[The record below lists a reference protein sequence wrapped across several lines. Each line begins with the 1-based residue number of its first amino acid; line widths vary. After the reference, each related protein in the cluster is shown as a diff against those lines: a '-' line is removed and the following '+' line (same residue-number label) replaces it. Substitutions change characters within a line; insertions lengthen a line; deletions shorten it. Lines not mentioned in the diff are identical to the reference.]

1 MPAGENTSPTPAAFR
16 PLLERIVDDAL
27 DPAYADVASRPRPPV
42 AGRARLATVLVV
54 LLGGLAVGVTV
65 SQGRADAPSAEQT
78 RTALVGDARTRETNV
93 ADLGA
98 QIEALR
104 AETAR
109 LQASLL
115 TTTTQGR
122 AAAQQRAD
130 LVVSAGET
138 PVDGPGVAVE
148 VDDAPDAVIGQ
159 RSAERRPD
167 GTTLTGRVRDRDL
180 QDVVNALWAA
190 GAEAVSVGGI
200 RLSPTTAIRTA
211 GETIL
216 AGYRPLV
223 APYVVLAIGDPDRL
237 PDRFRASAVDVLARL
252 RDQASPVRV
261 TSRATLSLP
270 AGAGTDPRSAV
281 PAASTAGPSATAPGA
296 AATPSPSGARP

>member
-1 MPAGENTSPTPAAFR
+1 MTGSPSPPAFR
-16 PLLERIVDDAL
+16 PLLDRIVDDAL
-27 DPAYADVASRPRPPV
+27 DPAYAEAASHPRPP
-42 AGRARLATVLVV
+42 ATRSRLATVAVV
-54 LLGGLAVGVTV
+54 LVAGLAVGVTV
-65 SQGRADAPSAEQT
+65 SQDRAAAPSTEQT
-78 RTALVGDARTRETNV
+78 RTALLGDARTREANV
-93 ADLGA
+93 AELGT

-109 LQASLL
+109 LQASAL
-115 TTTTQGR
+115 TSSTAGR

-130 LVVSAGET
+130 LIVTAGET
-138 PVDGPGVAVE
+138 PVAGPGVAVE
-148 VDDAPDAVIGQ
+148 VDDAPDAATNQ

-167 GTTLTGRVRDRDL
+167 GTALTGRVRDRDL

-223 APYVVLAIGDPDRL
+223 APYVVLAIGDPDQL
-237 PDRFRASAVDVLARL
+237 PDRFRAAAVDVLARL

-261 TSRATLSLP
+261 TGRTTISLP
-270 AGAGTDPRSAV
+270 AGAGVDPRSAV
-281 PAASTAGPSATAPGA
+281 PGATS
-296 AATPSPSGARP
+296 PSPSGARS